1 MVFWEQQGSLAAR
14 DHAFAGLECF
24 LILLIKASKTGQ
36 AEIFLFEQ
44 HFQEKSIPNTR
55 LEGKKAKDRLI

>member
-1 MVFWEQQGSLAAR
+1 M
-14 DHAFAGLECF
+14 
-24 LILLIKASKTGQ
+24 LLIKASKTGQ